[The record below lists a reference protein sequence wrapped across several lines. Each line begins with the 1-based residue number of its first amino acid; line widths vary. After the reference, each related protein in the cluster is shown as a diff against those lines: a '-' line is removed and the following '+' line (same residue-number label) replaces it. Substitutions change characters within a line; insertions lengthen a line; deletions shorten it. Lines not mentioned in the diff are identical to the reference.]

1 MTPTSTSTGTQQGLS
16 FDCLLISLV
25 QTNLRGKMNIF
36 LKGRSYAMG
45 WSVVGAFG
53 SVWLW
58 HGVSLVFLDLVT
70 IGVFVGSCIQQEH

>member
-1 MTPTSTSTGTQQGLS
+1 
-16 FDCLLISLV
+16 
-25 QTNLRGKMNIF
+25 MNIF